1 MLVDAL
7 IEVFSGI
14 LSALTGISRG
24 IIETFFHKKQILKD
38 EQKQQEELS
47 KKLEKLTAS
56 LHESSVL
63 MSEIELEFQQQKELA
78 EKWHKEAETSQIIAS
93 LNEKEVEA
101 VTKLFGGVLK
111 ADEKKSNRRSW
122 WWNLFFCLLGIVG
135 GYLVSKFLL

>member
-38 EQKQQEELS
+38 EQKKQEELS
-47 KKLEKLTAS
+47 KKLEKLTAT

-93 LNEKEVEA
+93 LNEKEVEV